1 VDFRRLID
9 GFMAIGIW
17 PICSVALFAILA
29 LRGEGIAAMSIAVS
43 GLATLPS
50 LRATFQRYGASESS
64 QFKIAVGAAA
74 LSCVLILAFP
84 NRTSSASEDTLA
96 HDGQTN
102 EEVAPESVED
112 SDDNN
117 GTEVDATDPD
127 DSDTAEEQSANAL
140 PSLWRCIAID
150 GDTLNCDGER
160 IRLLGIDAPEMPGH
174 CNPNRICVQGDP
186 FASRASLQNALL
198 DPLTIERIGTDR
210 YDRTIGLVYGNN
222 QSLSCLQLASGQA
235 IYVSDWDDGG
245 RLASECDYT
254 EF

>member
-1 VDFRRLID
+1 
-9 GFMAIGIW
+9 MTIGIW
-17 PICSVALFAILA
+17 PICTVALFAILA
-29 LRGEGIAAMSIAVS
+29 LRGEGIAAISIAVS

-102 EEVAPESVED
+102 EEVTPESVED

-117 GTEVDATDPD
+117 GTEVDATDPN
-127 DSDTAEEQSANAL
+127 DSDTAEELSANAL
-140 PSLWRCIAID
+140 PSLWGCIAID

-160 IRLLGIDAPEMPGH
+160 IRLLGIDAPELPGH
-174 CNPNRICVQGDP
+174 CNPGRICGDP
-186 FASRASLQNALL
+186 FSSQQNLQNALQ
-198 DPLTIERIGTDR
+198 DPMSVERIGNDR
-210 YDRTIGLVYGNN
+210 YGRTLGMVYSESQIFGIQVV
-222 QSLSCLQLASGQA
+222 QSLSCIQLVSGHA
-235 IYVSDWDDGG
+235 FYAGDWDDLD
-245 RLASECDYT
+245 RVANECGPK
-254 EF
+254 EG